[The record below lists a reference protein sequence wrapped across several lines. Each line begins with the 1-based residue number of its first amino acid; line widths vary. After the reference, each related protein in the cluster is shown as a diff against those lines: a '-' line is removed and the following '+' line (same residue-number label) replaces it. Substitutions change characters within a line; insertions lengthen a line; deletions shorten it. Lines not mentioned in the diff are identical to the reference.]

1 VGDDYG
7 SKYRV
12 EIFSGA
18 SGRVLKEP
26 FNPDYQERQSHCS
39 TPTLVIFVVY
49 NTLLRSESERQTVLW
64 TRTDIFRLAK
74 NPRFISGIYNYCD
87 RWCERCP
94 FTSRC
99 LTYAID
105 AGDNDDPTTR
115 DLNNEAF
122 WNKLQSIFKQT
133 AEMIKELAEEM
144 GIDLNSLDI
153 ESVSDDISLRREKA
167 HAHEIVIAARNY
179 AKMVDNWFESEGSL
193 SEQKQDELSTLLKI
207 GLDENGLH
215 AEAAGIQDAVE
226 VIRWYQHQI
235 EVKLRRALTHDDLF
249 DEEEDAILQN
259 DANGSVKVAL
269 LGMDRSIG
277 AWGKLQG
284 HFPEKTDSILDILLN
299 LDRLRRRTKELFPQ
313 ARSFKRPGFDT

>member
-1 VGDDYG
+1 MDR
-7 SKYRV
+7 K
-12 EIFSGA
+12 
-18 SGRVLKEP
+18 
-26 FNPDYQERQSHCS
+26 
-39 TPTLVIFVVY
+39 
-49 NTLLRSESERQTVLW
+49 
-64 TRTDIFRLAK
+64 DIFRLAK
-74 NPRFISGIYNYCD
+74 DPRFISGIYNYCD
-87 RWCERCP
+87 RWCERCS

-99 LTYAID
+99 LTYSMD
-105 AGDNDDPTTR
+105 EEDNSDPRAR

-144 GIDLNSLDI
+144 GIDLNSLDTD
-153 ESVSDDISLRREKA
+153 SRFNDISLQMAKA
-167 HAHEIVIAARNY
+167 DNHKLVIAARRY
-179 AKMVDNWFESEGSL
+179 AKMVDNWFELEYL
-193 SEQKQDELSTLLKI
+193 LFEQKQDELNTLLKI

-235 EVKLRRALTHDDLF
+235 EVKLNRAITRDDLF
-249 DEEEDAILQN
+249 DEEDTILQN

-269 LGMDRSIG
+269 IGMDRSIG

-284 HFPEKTDSILDILLN
+284 HFPEKTDSILDILLH
-299 LDRLRRRTKELFPQ
+299 LDRLRRRTEELFPQ